1 MNKLEKYGVWGIP
14 LSLFTSYLTN
24 RKQYV
29 STDRV
34 ESSKLTITCG
44 IPQGSSLGPLFLLL
58 YIHDIPNGSN
68 KLSFKILGDDTN
80 IFASSSN
87 AMELPNLINQELSKV
102 KD

>member
-1 MNKLEKYGVWGIP
+1 
-14 LSLFTSYLTN
+14 
-24 RKQYV
+24 
-29 STDRV
+29 V

-44 IPQGSSLGPLFLLL
+44 IPQGSSLGPLLFLL

-68 KLSFKILGDDTN
+68 KLSFRILADDTN

-102 KD
+102 KEWCDLKELSINLMKTNHMRDD